1 MGRFTRTRSVF
12 LELEWVRDALCQLHS
27 GSGLDRDQSWPGS
40 GKAAMHAKV
49 LKLLSRTRKAFEDH
63 VAREEQTNA
72 VTNCSMGVANRGD

>member
-1 MGRFTRTRSVF
+1 
-12 LELEWVRDALCQLHS
+12 
-27 GSGLDRDQSWPGS
+27 
-40 GKAAMHAKV
+40 MHAKV